1 MQGLSVLGTVLVGV
15 VVFAAGC
22 GSPRPA
28 KDSAAKNA
36 GRSEVRAERSR
47 PTGGQARTEIA
58 PEKNPTSL
66 AGRGEP
72 SLDDPERPAAW
83 IYVDGRPGEFAEREG
98 HPQLEWVVEQ
108 PVSPTPTFRVETYGP
123 LLGTPRDF
131 KYLLKTVE
139 AAEGSEVAYA
149 VSAVDKTFVVGRD
162 YPLLKPG
169 DNFVIRNWTTGDI
182 VSQIAPL
189 APGTYL
195 IAGGVTNSANG
206 KEAAAITYFTV
217 GER

>member
-1 MQGLSVLGTVLVGV
+1 MRRVSILGTVSVGMA
-15 VVFAAGC
+15 FLAAGC
-22 GSPRPA
+22 ASPRPA
-28 KDSAAKNA
+28 TVAATKEPGAGGVGAEASRSA
-36 GRSEVRAERSR
+36 
-47 PTGGQARTEIA
+47 GGQVRTEMTR
-58 PEKNPTSL
+58 EKNPTTL

-83 IYVDGRPGEFAEREG
+83 IYIDGRSGRFTEREG
-98 HPQLEWVVEQ
+98 HPQLEWVVER
-108 PVSPTPTFRVETYGP
+108 PVSPTPTFRVESYGP

-139 AAEGSEVAYA
+139 AADGSEVSYA

-169 DNFVIRNWTTGDI
+169 DNFVIRNWTTGD
-182 VSQIAPL
+182 VVREIAPL

-195 IAGGVTNSANG
+195 IAGGVTNVTNG